1 VQLFKSLRL
10 FVFVELMSPVV
21 RICCSMCLTD
31 LYIKLLNHNIALVTY
46 DAEIAGI
53 RFVYF
58 NHLHLIRLCVCVCV
72 CMSYV
77 LLHVARET
85 VFSLLNPLLL
95 IRA

>member
-1 VQLFKSLRL
+1 MQLFKSLRL

-58 NHLHLIRLCVCVCV
+58 NHLHLIRLCVCVCA
-72 CMSYV
+72 CHTFYYM
-77 LLHVARET
+77 
-85 VFSLLNPLLL
+85 
-95 IRA
+95 

>member
-58 NHLHLIRLCVCVCV
+58 NHLHLIRLCVC
-72 CMSYV
+72 MSYV

>member
-58 NHLHLIRLCVCVCV
+58 NRLHLIRLCVCV